1 MERGYSL
8 PEDNPF
14 NAETEVEVMNKKGKL
29 KVDWN
34 AAADVGK
41 QGMDWVTKFANEA
54 EQRRLDKENE
64 GKLSAVNGPRNQLEN
79 QGWDQFGNFMGG
91 TDTGAEIQNLTN
103 TSQSMNQQVYSL
115 GGKTYALGGQYDL
128 SDDDVALFKAHGIN
142 IQKS

>member
-1 MERGYSL
+1 
-8 PEDNPF
+8 
-14 NAETEVEVMNKKGKL
+14 
-29 KVDWN
+29 
-34 AAADVGK
+34 
-41 QGMDWVTKFANEA
+41 MDWVTKFANEA

-91 TDTGAEIQNLTN
+91 TDTGAEIQKLTN
-103 TSQSMNQQVYSL
+103 TSQSMNQPVYSL